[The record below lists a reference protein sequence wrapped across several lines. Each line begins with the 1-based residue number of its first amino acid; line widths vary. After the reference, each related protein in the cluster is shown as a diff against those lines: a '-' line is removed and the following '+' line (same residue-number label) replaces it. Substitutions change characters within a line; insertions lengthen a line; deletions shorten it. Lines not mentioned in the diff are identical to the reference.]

1 MPAPRRPGPDRPQ
14 RPRTGMQYDWQDG
27 WARPGASAGSRGPG
41 APAGPQGSGA
51 PGRPPR
57 TPEQRRAAARRARER
72 RRRRRRTF
80 AAATVGGILAVS
92 GIITLLLPPSVTGVQ
107 TPQET
112 PAPAGVQ
119 LVAPLPYGGGSTG
132 NTAQA
137 LNWGTVGPVQQTA
150 ESGYTY
156 TALPAE
162 PAALPE
168 FGRVDTTWFADA
180 AFLGDSLTAGFCE
193 SEYDIDVGGALIC
206 GYEGVSPNT
215 IVNRATVKN
224 PDRGE
229 EVAMDVLT
237 AAQPAKLYILI
248 GTNALVATGNDESFL
263 NYYGRMLDELRAAL
277 PNTALYVQSILS
289 ATQETVADDAP
300 GLAPDRLASINGSI
314 QSMCAERGCYFL
326 DLNAEF
332 SDESGYLLAEYAQP
346 DGVHLTVSGY
356 SKWVSYLCTHVPYNK
371 NNPYQAGSTYY
382 LSDDLKQLLSDIP

>member
-1 MPAPRRPGPDRPQ
+1 
-14 RPRTGMQYDWQDG
+14 TQYDWQNG
-27 WARPGASAGSRGPG
+27 WVRPG
-41 APAGPQGSGA
+41 APAGPQGQA
-51 PGRPPR
+51 PGPQARPPR
-57 TPEQRRAAARRARER
+57 TPEQRRAAARRARAR

-80 AAATVGGILAVS
+80 AAATVGGILVLS
-92 GIITLLLPPSVTGVQ
+92 GIITVLLPTSVTGGD
-107 TPQET
+107 TAQET
-112 PAPAGVQ
+112 PAPASDQ
-119 LVAPLPYGGGSTG
+119 LVAPLPYGGGGSST
-132 NTAQA
+132 TAQA
-137 LNWGTVGPVQQTA
+137 LNWGSVGPVQQTG
-150 ESGYTY
+150 ENGYTY

-162 PAALPE
+162 PASLPE
-168 FGRVDTTWFADA
+168 FGRVDTSWFADA
-180 AFLGDSLTAGFCE
+180 AFLGDSLTAGFSQ

-215 IVNRATVKN
+215 IVNRATVES

-229 EVAMDVLT
+229 EVALDVLT
-237 AAQPAKLYILI
+237 NAQPAKLYILI

-263 NYYGRMLDELRAAL
+263 NYYARMLDELRTAL

-300 GLAPDRLASINGSI
+300 GLAPDRLAAINASI

-356 SKWVSYLCTHVPYNK
+356 NKWVSYLCTHVPYNK

-382 LSDDLKQLLSDIP
+382 LSDELKQLLSDIP

>member
-1 MPAPRRPGPDRPQ
+1 MPDSQRPGRERPP
-14 RPRTGMQYDWQDG
+14 RPRSDTQYDWQNG
-27 WARPGASAGSRGPG
+27 WVRPG
-41 APAGPQGSGA
+41 APAGPQGQA
-51 PGRPPR
+51 PGPQGRPPR

-80 AAATVGGILAVS
+80 AAATVGGILVLS
-92 GIITLLLPPSVTGVQ
+92 GIITVLLPTSVTGGDAA
-107 TPQET
+107 QET
-112 PAPAGVQ
+112 PAPASDQ
-119 LVAPLPYGGGSTG
+119 LVAPLPYGGGGSST
-132 NTAQA
+132 TAQA
-137 LNWGTVGPVQQTA
+137 LNWGSVGPVQQTG

-162 PAALPE
+162 PASLPE
-168 FGRVDTTWFADA
+168 FGRVDTSWFADA
-180 AFLGDSLTAGFCE
+180 AFLGDSLTAGFSQ

-215 IVNRATVKN
+215 IVNRATVQS

-229 EVAMDVLT
+229 EVALDVLT
-237 AAQPAKLYILI
+237 NAQPAKLYILI

-263 NYYGRMLDELRAAL
+263 NYYARMLDELRTAL

-300 GLAPDRLASINGSI
+300 GLAPDRLAAINASI

-356 SKWVSYLCTHVPYNK
+356 NKWVSYLCTHVPYNK

-382 LSDDLKQLLSDIP
+382 LSDELKQLLSDIP

>member
-1 MPAPRRPGPDRPQ
+1 
-14 RPRTGMQYDWQDG
+14 MQYDWQDG

-112 PAPAGVQ
+112 PAPDGVQ